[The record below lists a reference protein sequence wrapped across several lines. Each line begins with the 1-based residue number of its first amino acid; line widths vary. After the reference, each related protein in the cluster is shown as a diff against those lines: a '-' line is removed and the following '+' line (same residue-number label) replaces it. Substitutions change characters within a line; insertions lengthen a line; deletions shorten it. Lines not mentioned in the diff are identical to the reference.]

1 MSGETGG
8 MHLGTLR
15 PCVKEREDDVL
26 RCRGPP
32 IKRHRCSQKYEPCAR
47 RLPKAPAHSTSSG
60 GPSLQSAHNGALNLA
75 GAKTGG
81 VLLTVGEI

>member
-32 IKRHRCSQKYEPCAR
+32 IKRYRSSQNEPCAR
-47 RLPKAPAHSTSSG
+47 RLPKAPHSTSSG
-60 GPSLQSAHNGALNLA
+60 GPSPEAPITALNLA
-75 GAKTGG
+75 QEQNT
-81 VLLTVGEI
+81 